1 MTASTQNL
9 PKLTPTSYA
18 LLGLLARKPQSAYQ
32 LNARMQHSLIR
43 VYWPRVES
51 HVYSEPKKLL
61 RHKMVSEE
69 KCTHNGRNRT
79 VYTITA
85 EGTRALQSWLSDDAD
100 LDLRM
105 QAEFMLKLLLADS
118 GTVSN
123 VNNTLEKSL
132 DRTHQDLLEAITGI
146 KTILAAEEY
155 AIEGAP
161 YNGIVVN
168 LMADILI
175 ARYRWGKFAL
185 ETAQGMD
192 DNLSTEE
199 KVNISKRA
207 YANALEKLEEAQRS
221 DPDQ

>member
-1 MTASTQNL
+1 MTQSSENL
-9 PKLTPTSYA
+9 PKLTPTSFA

-32 LNARMQHSLIR
+32 LNARMQGSLMR

-69 KCTHNGRNRT
+69 KDKHNGRNRT

-85 EGTRALQSWLSDDAD
+85 EGSRALQRWLSDDAD

-105 QAEFMLKLLLADS
+105 QAEFILKLLLADS
-118 GTVSN
+118 GSATDVR
-123 VNNTLEKSL
+123 NTLEKSL
-132 DRTHQDLLEAITGI
+132 NSSHQDLLEAIAGI
-146 KTILAAEEY
+146 KAILASQDY
-155 AIEGAP
+155 AVDGAP
-161 YNGIVVN
+161 YNGIVIN

-185 ETAQGMD
+185 EAIQGID
-192 DNLSTEE
+192 DELPTEE
-199 KVNISKRA
+199 KVKIGRRA
-207 YANALEKLEEAQRS
+207 YAAALEKLEAALQI
-221 DPDQ
+221 DK

>member
-1 MTASTQNL
+1 MTKSIEGL
-9 PKLTPTSYA
+9 PKLTPTSYV

-32 LNARMQHSLIR
+32 LNARMQNSLIR

-69 KCTHNGRNRT
+69 KGKHNGRNRT
-79 VYTITA
+79 VYTITT

-118 GTVSN
+118 GTVADVHS
-123 VNNTLEKSL
+123 TLEKSL
-132 DRTHQDLLEAITGI
+132 NRSHEDLLEAIEGI
-146 KTILAAEEY
+146 KAILAAEEY
-155 AIEGAP
+155 AIDGAP
-161 YNGIVVN
+161 YNGIVIN

-175 ARYRWGKFAL
+175 ARYRWGNFAL
-185 ETAQGMD
+185 ETAQGID
-192 DNLSTEE
+192 DDLPSEE
-199 KVNISKRA
+199 KVKISRRA
-207 YANALEKLEEAQRS
+207 YADALEKLEAAL
-221 DPDQ
+221 PI